1 MLVLICVKLKR
12 TWTVLQQA
20 SVAMVSCVSTT
31 IVRVV
36 SHHGY
41 DSFTPVVSQPK
52 WRFIAIVFDS
62 RLIKAVDLHSKPI
75 LYITKLKELRNK
87 TMKENLCKKTTPIS
101 PLTLTSYLF
110 REVTRSISRCR
121 SFLHHDLM
129 H

>member
-20 SVAMVSCVSTT
+20 SMAMVSCVSTT

-62 RLIKAVDLHSKPI
+62 RLIKAVGLHSKPI

-87 TMKENLCKKTTPIS
+87 TIKENLCKKTTPIS